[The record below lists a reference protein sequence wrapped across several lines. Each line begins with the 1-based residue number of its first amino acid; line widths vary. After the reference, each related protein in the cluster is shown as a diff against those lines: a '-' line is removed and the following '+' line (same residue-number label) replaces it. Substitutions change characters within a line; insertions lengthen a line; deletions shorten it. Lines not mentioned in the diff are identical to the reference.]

1 MSTPSFFSLNF
12 AAAFS
17 AMACLYFSKPFFL
30 SLESCSADLSSEE
43 SGGRT
48 AVLDTKFAG
57 GWRLR
62 SDARELVEAWLNAP
76 PRGDASGHFDG
87 GRLSGGADG
96 SLIQRL
102 ASRRLGGPQAAGVD
116 CSLCCWRLHNTS
128 GRRAGTRSGGGGS
141 QMVGSGLNRSSG
153 SSSSSRVQRHGF
165 VNRFRAN
172 SISARY
178 NRKTFYTLRGGG
190 HQKKVCTFFTQCLD
204 TLATKKID
212 DHSESFFCRTL
223 LEPFFETSQNPPPF
237 SL

>member
-1 MSTPSFFSLNF
+1 MHSLHSMVGLSFT
-12 AAAFS
+12 
-17 AMACLYFSKPFFL
+17 
-30 SLESCSADLSSEE
+30 SLESRSMFRHPLQGLCNVAALS
-43 SGGRT
+43 
-48 AVLDTKFAG
+48 LAG
-57 GWRLR
+57 GLSLR
-62 SDARELVEAWLNAP
+62 SDARELVVEAWLNAP

-128 GRRAGTRSGGGGS
+128 GRRAGTRSGGGS

-212 DHSESFFCRTL
+212 DHSGSFFCRTL
-223 LEPFFETSQNPPPF
+223 LEPFFETSQNPPPIF
-237 SL
+237 

>member
-1 MSTPSFFSLNF
+1 LHSLHSMVGLSFT
-12 AAAFS
+12 
-17 AMACLYFSKPFFL
+17 
-30 SLESCSADLSSEE
+30 SLESRSMFRHPLQGLCNVAALS
-43 SGGRT
+43 
-48 AVLDTKFAG
+48 LAG
-57 GWRLR
+57 GLSLR

-76 PRGDASGHFDG
+76 PRGDASGQFDG

-128 GRRAGTRSGGGGS
+128 GRRAGTRSGGGS

-212 DHSESFFCRTL
+212 DHSGSILLSHSVGTFFL
-223 LEPFFETSQNPPPF
+223 KPPKIPRLFF